1 VSDSGFREPGALS
14 IGMIGLDTSHAPAF
28 TRLLHDTDHPFHVPG
43 GRVTCAWPGGSPDFA
58 LSASRVERFTRELAA
73 EFGVRM
79 LESPEQVAERCDA
92 VMLVAADG
100 RAHLELF
107 RRIAPY
113 GKPVFIDKPLAV
125 ASRDAEE
132 MLRLAE
138 RHGVPVMSCSA
149 LRFADGLTSP
159 RAAFGSAG
167 SPSGEAN
174 ESVVAGAMGSSV
186 VGKDG
191 VSEAGKMGS
200 SVVGKD
206 GASGVRTK
214 ETAVVGADVFGP
226 MPFQPPLPGYFWY
239 GIHAVEMLYAILGP
253 GCVRVSAIAVE
264 DHDLIV
270 GTWAD
275 GRIGTVRGNRAGS
288 SAFGALIHR
297 TDRIEFVEAPAD
309 LMPLYAAMLR
319 RVLEMFR
326 TGRPGVDAEETI
338 EIIRFLEAANESRE
352 SGGKMIRF
360 GAV

>member
-1 VSDSGFREPGALS
+1 
-14 IGMIGLDTSHAPAF
+14 
-28 TRLLHDTDHPFHVPG
+28 
-43 GRVTCAWPGGSPDFA
+43 
-58 LSASRVERFTRELAA
+58 VERFTRELAA

-92 VMLVAADG
+92 VMLEAADG